1 MFRRRSHTMLLTF
14 LALMLLLPVGVAQAQ
29 QSSQPIDFDLRTWS
43 QEGVPDWGNWDVSSD
58 GQQVVQTIN
67 DSPTFFV
74 SPETFTSA
82 TIDGT
87 IKVQTGSDDDFIG
100 FVFGYRGPRSPNR
113 TSYDLYA
120 FNWKQSTQTFGGCE
134 AQEGMSVIRVRGEE
148 DPNADYTPGG
158 TSHPAFWCESQ
169 AEADARGYSMTVD
182 VLDTRFGDGMG
193 WDDDTAYDFTLDY
206 QPDRVTISIDGQ
218 QVFDIPGTFPE
229 GAFGFYNYSQ
239 SDVLY
244 TGFTVEDSSPQD
256 QPQRLS
262 GVDRYATAVKLSQ
275 ATFSPG
281 VPAVYIATGTTFPD
295 ALAGGVPAAIEDAP
309 ALLVGRDVIPQVV
322 TDELQRLAP
331 QRIVILGGTAAVSQ
345 SVEQQLAG
353 YTSGPVERLAGPDRY
368 ATAAAISRDT
378 FPNGAGTV
386 LVASGRTFPDAL
398 SGVPAAATWNG
409 PILLVEPDVTPDAT
423 WDELQRLAPNEIVIL
438 GGPSAVSDRV
448 EAEIDGIAPTRRL
461 QGPDRFATSAA
472 ISADAFPNGASTV
485 YVATGFV
492 FADALSAGAVAGATP
507 GPVILTAA
515 DDLPDVQHQEV
526 ARLNPDRIVI
536 LGGRSA
542 VSDAVAQELAD
553 IMSR

>member
-1 MFRRRSHTMLLTF
+1 MFRRQRHPIL
-14 LALMLLLPVGVAQAQ
+14 LALLVLGLLLPAGVAQAQ

-43 QEGVPDWGNWDVSSD
+43 QEGVPDWGNWEVSSD
-58 GQQVVQTIN
+58 GRQVVQTIN

-74 SPETFTSA
+74 SPQTFTSA

-87 IKVQTGSDDDFIG
+87 IEVTTRSDDDFIG
-100 FVFGYRGPRSPNR
+100 FVFGYRGPRSPDE
-113 TSYDLYA
+113 TGYDLYA
-120 FNWKQSTQTFGGCE
+120 FNWKQSTQTFGGCQ
-134 AQEGMSVIRVRGEE
+134 AQEGMSVVHVVGEE
-148 DPNADYTPGG
+148 DPNADYTPSG

-169 AEADARGYSMTVD
+169 AEADARGYDMTVD
-182 VLDTRFGDGMG
+182 VLGTNVGNGTG
-193 WDDDTAYDFTLDY
+193 WEDNTAYDFTLDY
-206 QPDRVTISIDGQ
+206 QPNRVRISIDGQ
-218 QVFDIPGTFPE
+218 QVFDIPGNFAE

-244 TGFTVEDSSPQD
+244 TGFAVDDTSQN

-262 GVDRYATAVKLSQ
+262 GVDRYATAVALSQ

-295 ALAGGVPAAIEDAP
+295 ALAGGVPAALEHAP

-322 TDELQRLAP
+322 DDELQRLTP

-345 SVEQQLAG
+345 SVAQQLAA
-353 YTSGPVERLAGPDRY
+353 YTSGPVERLAGSDRY
-368 ATAAAISRDT
+368 ATAAAISQDT
-378 FPNGAGTV
+378 FPSGADRV
-386 LVASGRTFPDAL
+386 LVASGRAFPDAL
-398 SGVPAAATWNG
+398 SGVPAAASQHA
-409 PILLVEPDVTPDAT
+409 PILLVEPDALPGAT
-423 WDELQRLAPNEIVIL
+423 RQEIQRLAPNEIVIL
-438 GGPSAVSDRV
+438 GGTSAVSDQV
-448 EAEIDGIAPTRRL
+448 QSDLDGIAPTRRL
-461 QGPDRFATSAA
+461 QGANRFATSAA

-492 FADALSAGAVAGATP
+492 FADALSAGAVAGAAP

-526 ARLNPDRIVI
+526 ARLAPDHVVI

-553 IMSR
+553 IMSQ